1 MFERFDVNKS
11 GTMCVRELGA
21 CLQSLGIDTTH
32 TEAENAL
39 QVLTTH
45 HLLTLTLTLTN
56 PNPNP
61 KTQHVQQHLSTRRRR
76 HDHEQ
81 PRPHAQRRARV
92 SECLSL

>member
-11 GTMCVRELGA
+11 GTMCMRELGA

-45 HLLTLTLTLTN
+45 YSLPTTHHLARAAAPRLCLLLTLAT
-56 PNPNP
+56 
-61 KTQHVQQHLSTRRRR
+61 HH
-76 HDHEQ
+76 
-81 PRPHAQRRARV
+81 
-92 SECLSL
+92 

>member
-11 GTMCVRELGA
+11 GTMCMRELGA

-45 HLLTLTLTLTN
+45 YSLPTTHHLARAAAPLLCLLLTLAT
-56 PNPNP
+56 
-61 KTQHVQQHLSTRRRR
+61 HH
-76 HDHEQ
+76 
-81 PRPHAQRRARV
+81 
-92 SECLSL
+92 